1 MTKLHAY
8 LAGSSLKVVRC
19 ARVNIPTDLAV
30 LAGDCILE
38 IPRYLQ
44 TLTVDWRRYVF
55 LVRWRWRVSS
65 TLISRTLAGYLFD
78 MQITFPREKVRIKPG
93 MGSLTDEG

>member
-1 MTKLHAY
+1 
-8 LAGSSLKVVRC
+8 LAEE
-19 ARVNIPTDLAV
+19 RVFGAV
-30 LAGDCILE
+30 AVE
-38 IPRYLQ
+38 
-44 TLTVDWRRYVF
+44 
-55 LVRWRWRVSS
+55 VSS

>member
-1 MTKLHAY
+1 MRPREHPD
-8 LAGSSLKVVRC
+8 G
-19 ARVNIPTDLAV
+19 DLAV

-65 TLISRTLAGYLFD
+65 TLISRTLAGHLFD